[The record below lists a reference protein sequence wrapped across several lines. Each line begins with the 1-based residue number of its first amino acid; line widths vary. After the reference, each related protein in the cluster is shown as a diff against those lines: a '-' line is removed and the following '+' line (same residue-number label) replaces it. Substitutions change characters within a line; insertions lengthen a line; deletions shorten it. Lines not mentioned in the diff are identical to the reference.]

1 MKHVGII
8 YEDYVILGHGLE
20 ERQLLI
26 FFGVFVR
33 DISMINYDMLWL
45 SALECGKS
53 RLFAE
58 GCNFCWYSVRIFNLF
73 VLHMVLLHVQC
84 LLKLLHRLPE
94 NCVLYFSHH
103 VQGGALQN
111 QWIPAVISIPRQ
123 GLNSCRRNRM
133 GFDGFGWVQ
142 SSTLRVRT
150 LWSFF

>member
-1 MKHVGII
+1 
-8 YEDYVILGHGLE
+8 
-20 ERQLLI
+20 
-26 FFGVFVR
+26 
-33 DISMINYDMLWL
+33 MINYDMLWL

-150 LWSFF
+150 LCSFF